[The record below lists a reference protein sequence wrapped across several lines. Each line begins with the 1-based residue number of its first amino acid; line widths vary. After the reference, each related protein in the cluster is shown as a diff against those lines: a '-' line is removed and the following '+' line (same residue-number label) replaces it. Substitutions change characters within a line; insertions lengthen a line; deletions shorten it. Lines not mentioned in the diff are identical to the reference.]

1 MNYRNVI
8 FGMRNA
14 IEMAKKISNETNI
27 PLLKVNR
34 DVFADGET
42 LLWSEETVR
51 NSNAFIIASTHTPA
65 NENIM
70 ELLIFIDSLKRA
82 NVKSINIVMLYYG
95 YARQDRK
102 DHGRKPITAKL
113 VADLLEKAGANRII
127 AIDLHNPSIQGFFN
141 IPVDDLK
148 GQYVLAKKIKQES
161 ERFTVVSP
169 DHGGAVRARIL
180 SELIADTIK
189 IAIIDKRRIGVNK
202 TEVLGIIGN
211 VKDKNVVIID
221 DIIDTGGTIIKA
233 AKTVKEHGA
242 KKVIIAATH
251 GVFSNGFQMFE
262 DAKEVDKVIITDTIT
277 HNHFDASKYKKLE
290 IVSLFKFISKT
301 INAITN
307 NTSITEIYSEFKNEI
322 I

>member
-1 MNYRNVI
+1 MNYKNVL
-8 FGMRNA
+8 FGMKNA
-14 IEMAKKISNETNI
+14 IEMAEKIAEETQL

-34 DVFADGET
+34 EVFADGEVV
-42 LLWSEETVR
+42 LWSEETVR
-51 NSNAFIIASTHTPA
+51 NSNAFIIASTHMPA

-82 NVKSINIVMLYYG
+82 NVKSITVVLLYYG

-113 VADLLEKAGANRII
+113 IADLLERAGATRII
-127 AIDLHNPSIQGFFN
+127 AVDLHNPSIQGFFN

-180 SELIADTIK
+180 SELIADTVK
-189 IAIIDKRRIGVNK
+189 IAIIDKRRIGTNK
-202 TEVLGIIGN
+202 TEILGIIGD
-211 VKDKNVVIID
+211 VKGKNVVIID

-233 AKTVKEHGA
+233 AKAVKEHGA

-251 GVFSNGFQMFE
+251 GVFSRGFEMFQE
-262 DAKEVDKVIITDTIT
+262 AKEVDKVIITDSIK
-277 HNHFDASKYKKLE
+277 HQNLDIKKFSKLE
-290 IVSLFKFISKT
+290 IVSLSSFVSQT
-301 INAITN
+301 INAIIR
-307 NTSITEIYSEFKNEI
+307 NTSITSLYKIIKNEI